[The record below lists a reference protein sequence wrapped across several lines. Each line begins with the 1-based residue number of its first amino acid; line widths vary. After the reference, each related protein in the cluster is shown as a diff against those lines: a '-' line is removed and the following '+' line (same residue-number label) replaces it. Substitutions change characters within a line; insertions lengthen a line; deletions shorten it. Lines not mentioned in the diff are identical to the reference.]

1 MEGGVGRAGGQARGG
16 WMTGW
21 GEAGTWRGRSCQV
34 PGRPEAE
41 VQGGAFGLEKSSQDP
56 NAGKE
61 LRAQEGRWEGLS
73 ASPNPAHP
81 LRLASTLHRDSHRQP
96 SHTPAGEKCHFS
108 LSQTRRLGHRPCPW
122 GLCPGPGLGA
132 LLPVWTRPVGGQ
144 GSSWPQVWAS
154 LSPGGGWDGSWPGQ
168 LRSRSKLL
176 RLPEKRAVEVKD
188 AVVGSHPKVQLLLV
202 LQHLREAAWAS
213 TPP

>member
-1 MEGGVGRAGGQARGG
+1 M
-16 WMTGW
+16 
-21 GEAGTWRGRSCQV
+21 

-122 GLCPGPGLGA
+122 GLCPETRPGSLAAGLDQACGWAGVLLAPGLGQP
-132 LLPVWTRPVGGQ
+132 LTWWWLGQ
-144 GSSWPQVWAS
+144 ELAWPAP
-154 LSPGGGWDGSWPGQ
+154 LSEQ
-168 LRSRSKLL
+168 
-176 RLPEKRAVEVKD
+176 
-188 AVVGSHPKVQLLLV
+188 
-202 LQHLREAAWAS
+202 
-213 TPP
+213 TPQAP